1 MLALE
6 RLSPA
11 LPGTLPLV
19 TGHCHPRPGW
29 GPSSFRWTHQPW
41 RGTSCPRA
49 RGEGYNL
56 WFPGCWGGCWQC
68 PPASLGSQHLDPP
81 SPSPPQ
87 GCGHPALSSLP
98 RSRTFRLWLRHQ
110 YFHPHNLLSSLVQHI
125 LLTLFVL
132 VFFFFFFSQATS
144 ACEYSDAFLCIP
156 LLFRRLRG
164 RVSPTSSCHGFL
176 HNWTLWVF
184 FQPFLSVGTPA
195 WRWRMS
201 FIFMAWEA
209 PHWNAFSPGNSS
221 REVINRRKAEKERGS
236 FLNLRVLWTDC
247 CEHSGGPCRD
257 GAGVPLPTGGDS
269 LQQVSRRGIKGD
281 HNIQARYTLHKS

>member
-132 VFFFFFFSQATS
+132 VFFFFFLSSNICMWILWCLSLHTSSFSKASWSSVAHKLMPRLFAQLNFVSFFSTVPLCRDPCLKVADELYFHGLRSTALECIFS
-144 ACEYSDAFLCIP
+144 WKRPSRSDKSKESRERKRLFPEPACALDR
-156 LLFRRLRG
+156 LLWTLRG
-164 RVSPTSSCHGFL
+164 TLQRWGWSPF
-176 HNWTLWVF
+176 
-184 FQPFLSVGTPA
+184 A
-195 WRWRMS
+195 YRW
-201 FIFMAWEA
+201 
-209 PHWNAFSPGNSS
+209 G
-221 REVINRRKAEKERGS
+221 
-236 FLNLRVLWTDC
+236 
-247 CEHSGGPCRD
+247 
-257 GAGVPLPTGGDS
+257 
-269 LQQVSRRGIKGD
+269 
-281 HNIQARYTLHKS
+281 